1 MMRSLAL
8 VLALAATACHSQPPQ
23 AATPPVTPSPRDAE
37 VRKFI
42 NTYFESWSARDLKTY
57 GECFHARARVWFTDQ
72 GPMEKA
78 PFLESQRQA
87 HATSPHP
94 LKEVPLTTEITI
106 KGDLAHVNVY
116 WELDRGG
123 PRHTGLRRHLV
134 LPWHTAVDG
143 LRWGAPSRCPQKPKG

>member
-1 MMRSLAL
+1 MMRALAL
-8 VLALAATACHSQPPQ
+8 LLALAGSACHSQSPQ
-23 AATPPVTPSPRDAE
+23 TAQPATPSPREAE

-42 NTYFESWSARDLKTY
+42 NTYFESWSTRDLKTY
-57 GECFHARARVWFTDQ
+57 GECFHARSRVWFTDQ

-94 LKEVPLTTEITI
+94 LKEVPLATEVTI

-116 WELDRGG
+116 WELDRG
-123 PRHTGLRRHLV
+123 TGRVRGYDFFTLV
-134 LPWHTAVDG
+134 FAQG
-143 LRWGAPSRCPQKPKG
+143 RWQIIALVFNQES